1 LKAIFCFRIAKVE
14 KILVSLTWF
23 VKKFTNGADPIMQ
36 SQHRPPVSPFFVIS
50 LGILAVSTA
59 SIFIRL
65 AQGYAPSIVVAA
77 YRLTFATLILAPI
90 VYTRHRE
97 ELRTLTRREGAL
109 GLLSGLFLALHFATW
124 ITSLEYTSVASSVVI
139 VTTTPLWVAV
149 ASPLV
154 LREPI
159 ARPVALGLLLSLAGG
174 VVVALSESCALT
186 GSQFACPGIATLFQS
201 EMALG
206 NTLALLGA
214 FSAAGYL
221 VIGRNLRAKLSLIPY
236 IFVVYGIAALALIG
250 AMFAFGASPVGYP
263 RVAYLWFLL
272 LALIPQLLGHSSFN
286 WALGYLPASFVSI
299 TLLGE
304 PIGTIILAFMI
315 LKESPAPLEL
325 IGAILI
331 LVGIYIASQTPKNT

>member
-1 LKAIFCFRIAKVE
+1 
-14 KILVSLTWF
+14 
-23 VKKFTNGADPIMQ
+23 MQ
-36 SQHRPPVSPFFVIS
+36 SPHRPPVSPFFIIS

-65 AQGYAPSIVVAA
+65 AQGYAPSIVVAT

-97 ELRTLTRREGAL
+97 ELRTLTRREGTL

-174 VVVALSESCALT
+174 VVVALSESCALA

-236 IFVVYGIAALALIG
+236 IFVVYGVAALALIG

-263 RVAYLWFLL
+263 PVAYLWFLL

>member
-1 LKAIFCFRIAKVE
+1 
-14 KILVSLTWF
+14 
-23 VKKFTNGADPIMQ
+23 MQ

-263 RVAYLWFLL
+263 PVAYLWFLL